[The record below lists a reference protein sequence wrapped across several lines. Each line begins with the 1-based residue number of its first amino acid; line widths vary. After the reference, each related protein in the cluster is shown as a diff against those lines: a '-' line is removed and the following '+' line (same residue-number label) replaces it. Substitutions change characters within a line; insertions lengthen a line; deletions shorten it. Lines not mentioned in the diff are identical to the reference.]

1 MEMRKVIILVLLSA
15 IQPLLSGAIFSGYDF
30 TFFPTVSDSLMS
42 TEGDNL
48 GVDYTGYGFIGQEAK
63 TGIYL
68 RIGLQAPYSSLI
80 SIISPPDMVS
90 VPAAG
95 GDGETVPSPG
105 TPETGLPDALPSDP
119 ALPSEPV
126 IPDTPPSGTGSQP
139 GQGESGGTAAPD
151 IDEDPE
157 DIEEN
162 LERSFIVSFNIGP
175 AFRKFIGDEAMWYL
189 GLGLAFRL
197 DYNDMSSSETQIQRT
212 TMNMDFGF
220 DADMDIRID
229 VAGQTTLRIGVHAQ
243 YTFFS
248 LQIASSTPRSN
259 DAGMMNNTSIA
270 MVPNLFLREGEMEPL
285 SAQGYITLGHTFRPA
300 DTEIRYRY
308 IITSPEPFKGYR
320 MAIDEDQDPLSSL
333 TSITSA
339 SVGFGM

>member
-1 MEMRKVIILVLLSA
+1 MRKVIILVLLST
-15 IQPLLSGAIFSGYDF
+15 IQPLLFGAIFSGYDF

-48 GVDYTGYGFIGQEAK
+48 GVDYTGYGFIGQESK

-80 SIISPPDMVS
+80 SIFSPPDMVA
-90 VPAAG
+90 VPAPEPG
-95 GDGETVPSPG
+95 GDGDSLPSTDTPG
-105 TPETGLPDALPSDP
+105 TGLPDSTLP
-119 ALPSEPV
+119 AEPV
-126 IPDTPPSGTGSQP
+126 IPDTPSSGTGNQP
-139 GQGESGGTAAPD
+139 GQGDGGGSSAPD

-162 LERSFIVSFNIGP
+162 LERSFTVSFNIGP
-175 AFRKFIGDEAMWYL
+175 AFRKFIGDEAMWYF
-189 GLGLAFRL
+189 GLGMAFRL

-220 DADMDIRID
+220 DADMGIRID

-259 DAGMMNNTSIA
+259 EAGLMNNTSIT

-285 SAQGYITLGHTFRPA
+285 SAQGYISLGHTFRPA
-300 DTEIRYRY
+300 DNEIRYRY
-308 IITSPEPFKGYR
+308 ITTSPEPFRGRR

-339 SVGFGM
+339 SVGLGM